1 MIKKFL
7 SILSILCVL
16 ATFAKGQSSTT
27 ETEQV
32 DVNLVNVIV
41 LKFTATGTNTGS
53 AVNLP
58 ISNLTDYANG
68 VESSVQQLTAS
79 STKNFAITV
88 KANAANF
95 TYTGSYTSGTTMPV
109 NGKLKLRVTAN
120 ATGGSIASPFSA
132 YSTLTSTNQNLI
144 TAATLGQNKTFSVQY
159 QATPG
164 FGYPAGTYT
173 TQIVY
178 TATQQ

>member
-7 SILSILCVL
+7 SILSVLCVL
-16 ATFAKGQSSTT
+16 SVIAKAQSSTT

-32 DVNLVNVIV
+32 DLNLVNVIT
-41 LKFTATGTNTGS
+41 LKFVATGNNVGG
-53 AVNLP
+53 AVILP
-58 ISNLTDYANG
+58 ITTIGDYTSG
-68 VESSVQQLTAS
+68 EESTPQQLTAS

-109 NGKLKLRVTAN
+109 NGKLKLKVTAN

-132 YSTLTSTNQNLI
+132 YSTLTANNQNLI
-144 TAATLGQNKTFSVQY
+144 NAATLGNNKTFSVQY

-173 TQIVY
+173 TQVIY
-178 TATQQ
+178 TATQL

>member
-16 ATFAKGQSSTT
+16 ATFANAQSSTT

-41 LKFTATGTNTGS
+41 LKFTSTGTETGS

-58 ISNLTDYANG
+58 ISTLANYTSG
-68 VESSVQQLTAS
+68 VESAVQQLTAS

-109 NGKLKLRVTAN
+109 SGKLNLRVTAN

-144 TAATLGQNKTFSVQY
+144 NAATLGQNKTFSVQY

-178 TATQQ
+178 TATQL